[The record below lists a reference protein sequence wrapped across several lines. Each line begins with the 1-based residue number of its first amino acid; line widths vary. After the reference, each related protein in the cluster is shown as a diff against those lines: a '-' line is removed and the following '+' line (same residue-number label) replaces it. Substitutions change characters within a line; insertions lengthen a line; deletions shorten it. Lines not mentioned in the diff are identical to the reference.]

1 MKKNNKHWVLLR
13 EDDVVAVV
21 NDEKIMKLILKVKKK
36 FSSLDIDLIG
46 VPEVN
51 LKYLKEMVEDAGG
64 MDEDAGGMDEGIPA
78 KDEKPILLKAE
89 RFGDN
94 IYVKKRVFKL

>member
-64 MDEDAGGMDEGIPA
+64 MDEGIPA